1 MIWLTVDDYGSGGWT
16 GASDAVRRARD
27 YCSQLEKGAI
37 LIFSAPPFSL
47 PRADLSFLTMLR
59 PAESRL
65 HKHISYRPER
75 DLLRGFHGD
84 GNEARMRD
92 IMRRYAA
99 ETRNF
104 VASFLTPYA
113 GKLQMDYAS
122 FRAFEEEG
130 RRLPVHKKNA
140 LLHVDAFPSRPTRGA
155 RILRVFTNIHPVQ
168 DRVWEVADHFRE
180 LAAQFAKQAGG
191 GRFHEWPG
199 VARSLKRGLVA
210 MGLPV
215 RERTPYDEFMLR
227 FHDWLKENTAFQ
239 TASEGKERRQFAPLA
254 TWLVF
259 TDGLPHAVVS
269 GQSVMEQTFL
279 IPIEALVAPE
289 AAPIRVLER
298 IAGKTLSS

>member
-1 MIWLTVDDYGSGGWT
+1 MIWLTVDDYGSSGWT
-16 GASDAVRRARD
+16 GASDAVGRARD

-37 LIFSAPPFSL
+37 LIFSAPPFAL
-47 PRADLSFLTMLR
+47 PRADLDFLTKLQ

-65 HKHISYRPER
+65 HKHISYRPEQ

-99 ETRNF
+99 ETWNF

-113 GKLQMDYAS
+113 GKFQMDYAS

-130 RRLPVHKKNA
+130 CGLPVHKKNA

-155 RILRVFTNIHPVQ
+155 RILRVFTNIHPVK
-168 DRVWEVADHFRE
+168 DRVWEVADRFPE
-180 LAAQFAKQAGG
+180 LAAQFVKQAGSG
-191 GRFHEWPG
+191 GFTG
-199 VARSLKRGLVA
+199 ASGLARSLKRELGA

-239 TASEGKERRQFAPLA
+239 TARAGKERRQFPPLA

-269 GQSVMEQTFL
+269 GQSAMEQTFL
-279 IPIEALVAPE
+279 IPVEALVAPE

-298 IAGKTLSS
+298 IAGKALSY